1 MPTIQEFWIKLK
13 SLLNLAR
20 LSINGRL
27 SQLDLT
33 SAAGDIIFHLMGEES
48 GLPQEALCE
57 RLNIGKAAISRTV
70 DSLVQKGY
78 AQRAKHPGDARS
90 CLVSL
95 TPKGQGISARVREI
109 YDSVFRDIRRDIPE
123 EDFVSVSLLLD
134 RILHN
139 LGGERQ
145 GQ

>member
-1 MPTIQEFWIKLK
+1 VPTIQEFWKRLK
-13 SLLNLAR
+13 SLLSLAR
-20 LSINGRL
+20 LSINDRL

-33 SAAGDIIFHLMGEES
+33 SAAGDIIFHLIGEES

-95 TPKGQGISARVREI
+95 TAKGLGISARVTEV

-139 LGGERQ
+139 LGGERP